1 MPHEVTKNQKNGHF
15 EVSSSLILCNKP
27 FLNWIVMCNEKWIL
41 CDNYWW
47 PAQWLDWEEAPK
59 HFPKP
64 NLHQKSHSHC
74 LVVCCLSDPLQL
86 LNLGETITSEK
97 YAQQINEMRWKL
109 QCLQLALVNRMGQHF
124 NSWTNWPMKFCLIR
138 HTYLTSCQ
146 PTTTS
151 SSILTTFCR
160 ENISTTSRRRE
171 ILSKSSLNP
180 EVGSFMQQE

>member
-1 MPHEVTKNQKNGHF
+1 MSWPKKKKNHRF
-15 EVSSSLILCNKP
+15 ELSSSLILCNNNEP
-27 FLNWIVMCNEKWIL
+27 FLNQIVTYNEKWIL
-41 CDNYWW
+41 YDSWWW